1 MKSKFWIVFVK
12 EFVEHL
18 RDRRSLLMLSL
29 FVLMY
34 PLMMGYMLHH
44 MIERA
49 TKPEREGMEVAVI
62 NGAQAPT
69 LMTQLQ
75 QKNVTVTHL
84 PPTTDDGITKL
95 LRDRKAVV
103 VLRLEERY
111 AEHYND
117 MRPAKIELWY
127 DSASDDSPRQRD
139 IEEMLSN
146 YSSGIAGARLLA
158 HGVSPATLS
167 PVKLQRYD
175 TGSNASRSAAIIG
188 AILGI
193 LFLPAFLCCLSAA
206 VDSTAGE
213 RERRSLEVLMAQ
225 PVSPFVLISGKWIAA
240 AALSILGLSF
250 ELGLAHGI
258 LSWLPLEEVGMSWRV
273 TSGDLARVCL
283 AAVPLCLFAAA
294 AQIALAMNAKSY
306 KEAQSVL
313 SIFTLVPLLPGL
325 AVSVMELETAPWMYM
340 VPMLSNQTLLRELS
354 KGQAMT
360 FTQFALTLLS
370 SLLPALAIIAF
381 ASWRMKSE
389 RYVLAV

>member
-1 MKSKFWIVFVK
+1 MKSKFSIVFVK
-12 EFVEHL
+12 EFIEHL
-18 RDRRSLLMLSL
+18 RDRRSLMMLSL

-75 QKNVTVTHL
+75 QKNVTITHL
-84 PPTTDDGITKL
+84 PATDDGITKL
-95 LRDRKAVV
+95 LRERKAAV

-117 MRPAKIELWY
+117 MRPARIELWY

-240 AALSILGLSF
+240 AALSST
-250 ELGLAHGI
+250 
-258 LSWLPLEEVGMSWRV
+258 SV
-273 TSGDLARVCL
+273 TVKPSSAARARIASADLAL
-283 AAVPLCLFAAA
+283 A
-294 AQIALAMNAKSY
+294 
-306 KEAQSVL
+306 
-313 SIFTLVPLLPGL
+313 LPDL
-325 AVSVMELETAPWMYM
+325 WS
-340 VPMLSNQTLLRELS
+340 
-354 KGQAMT
+354 
-360 FTQFALTLLS
+360 
-370 SLLPALAIIAF
+370 
-381 ASWRMKSE
+381 
-389 RYVLAV
+389 